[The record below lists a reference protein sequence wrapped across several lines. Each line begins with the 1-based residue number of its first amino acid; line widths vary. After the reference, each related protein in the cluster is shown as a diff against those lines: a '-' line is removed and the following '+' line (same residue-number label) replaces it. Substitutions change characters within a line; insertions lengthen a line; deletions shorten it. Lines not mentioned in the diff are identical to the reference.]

1 MIPIQKGWATETSID
16 VANLAIQVYGGVGF
30 IEETG
35 VAQHLRDARILT
47 IYEGTTAYRPTI

>member
-1 MIPIQKGWATETSID
+1 MIPIHKGWATESAIE
-16 VANLAIQVYGGVGF
+16 VANLAIQVHGGVGF

-47 IYEGTTAYRPTI
+47 IYEGTTGI